1 VTRRNRTTGKKA
13 RQLDDLKGKEAMGTT
28 QYRVSERR
36 IGAARASHMKNES
49 TFCATEDWVA
59 GARRALD
66 DMKNI
71 VSDQC
76 FKIPDA
82 LTHEAIAIYALALIR
97 LRECASGAG
106 FERLMNA
113 CDALAVTVSR
123 LIDDRSC
130 ACRDTCEALTRFV
143 VHAQAMIQMSMD
155 SARRR
160 VVPIA
165 GMQGV
170 SHSMGME
177 SGTRFVPE
185 TSQ

>member
-1 VTRRNRTTGKKA
+1 MST
-13 RQLDDLKGKEAMGTT
+13 M

-36 IGAARASHMKNES
+36 IGAARVHKMKS
-49 TFCATEDWVA
+49 GPSLDTTEDWVA

-66 DMKNI
+66 DMGKI

-76 FKIPDA
+76 FNNPDT
-82 LTHEAIAIYALALIR
+82 LTHEAITIYALALIR
-97 LRECASGAG
+97 LRECASVAG
-106 FERLMNA
+106 LERLMNA

-130 ACRDTCEALTRFV
+130 ACRDKCEALTRFV
-143 VHAQAMIQMSMD
+143 VHAQAMIQMSID

-160 VVPIA
+160 VLPIA
-165 GMQGV
+165 AMQAV
-170 SHSMGME
+170 SNSMGMAP
-177 SGTRFVPE
+177 GARFVPE

>member
-1 VTRRNRTTGKKA
+1 MST
-13 RQLDDLKGKEAMGTT
+13 M

-36 IGAARASHMKNES
+36 IGAARAHKMKNEPPLA
-49 TFCATEDWVA
+49 ATEDWLA

-66 DMKNI
+66 DMGRI

-76 FKIPDA
+76 FKNPDT
-82 LTHEAIAIYALALIR
+82 LTHEAITVYALALIR
-97 LRECASGAG
+97 LRECASVAG

-130 ACRDTCEALTRFV
+130 ACRDKCEALTRFV
-143 VHAQAMIQMSMD
+143 VHAQAMIQMSID

-160 VVPIA
+160 VLPIA
-165 GMQGV
+165 GMHAV
-170 SHSMGME
+170 SDSMGME
-177 SGTRFVPE
+177 PGARFVPE
-185 TSQ
+185 ASQ